1 MSKSK
6 TYWAIALAAGL
17 LCASAP
23 ALAVV
28 TWSGDTTVNNDW
40 FTTSNWS
47 GSAVPT
53 SADDTQ
59 LYAGSSLANP
69 VIVNN
74 ASAAAAYYLR
84 IGYGSG
90 NAGYLKIY
98 TDLSTVRD
106 LYVGSN
112 GGAGEVVQEGGTVNI
127 ATIAAGGYNTRIDGK
142 YTINGGT
149 AYFGTVNNQ
158 HLYVGEA
165 TDSTGRLIINAGAVS
180 VGDQTLLG
188 NAAGSTGILQALGGT
203 FTAQNDWLTV
213 GNNGIGQVTVNGGT
227 MNLGSVRVG
236 QYADS
241 ASRTSTFSLIS
252 GTVDIKDQCNFNLGV
267 AGNASFTQSGGTF
280 QLNNR
285 SDLTVASG
293 AGTASYEISGGSLY
307 VGRTLYVGKAGPG
320 TFTVSGSGVTSIS
333 VGAEQAT
340 TDFQVFATGTLTAK
354 IDAGGITA
362 IQVKNAAQF
371 DAGSKLDVAA
381 LAGAAP
387 GTYTVLQVYGTGTGD
402 KIIDNGLAF
411 AAGVDTSKW
420 SFSIVDSNS
429 DTRLDRL

>member
-1 MSKSK
+1 M
-6 TYWAIALAAGL
+6 AAERNCRIVIIGGGPAGL
-17 LCASAP
+17 TAATYCARARLEP
-23 ALAVV
+23 ILIEGMDAGGQLM
-28 TWSGDTTVNNDW
+28 
-40 FTTSNWS
+40 TTSEVENFP
-47 GSAVPT
+47 GFP
-53 SADDTQ
+53 DGIMGPE
-59 LYAGSSLANP
+59 LIANMRRQAEKFGTEF
-69 VIVNN
+69 V
-74 ASAAAAYYLR
+74 
-84 IGYGSG
+84 SG
-90 NAGYLKIY
+90 NVTAV
-98 TDLSTVRD
+98 DLSKRPF
-106 LYVGSN
+106 S
-112 GGAGEVVQEGGTVNI
+112 I
-127 ATIAAGGYNTRIDGK
+127 
-142 YTINGGT
+142 
-149 AYFGTVNNQ
+149 
-158 HLYVGEA
+158 
-165 TDSTGRLIINAGAVS
+165 S